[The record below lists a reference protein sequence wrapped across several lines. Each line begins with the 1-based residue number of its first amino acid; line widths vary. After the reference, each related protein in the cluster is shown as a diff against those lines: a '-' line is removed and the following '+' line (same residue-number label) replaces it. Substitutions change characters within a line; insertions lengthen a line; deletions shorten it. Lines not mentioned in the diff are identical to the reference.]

1 MNPKCVTY
9 VPAHPLPLSP
19 VYTLPGGEGLSLF
32 ETLVSVI
39 PIIAKIIL

>member
-19 VYTLPGGEGLSLF
+19 VYTLPEGEGEGLM
-32 ETLVSVI
+32 
-39 PIIAKIIL
+39 